1 MSLRQKKTKCNM
13 YYHDTCYILPLALI
27 LDLILGD
34 PRFLPHPIRWMGSAI
49 LFFEVRFRKFSM
61 GTVFQGAFFAV
72 FLIFTTWVFTFIL
85 VKLSVF
91 FHPAAKYPVSIILIY
106 YTLSS
111 RSLEKSAMNVFF
123 ALKTQGLDAAKNSLK
138 LIVGRD
144 VEDLTEKGVS
154 SAAVETVAE
163 NLVDGF
169 ISPLFYAAIGGAPLA
184 MAYKMVNTLDSM
196 IGYKNEKYM
205 DFGKTAARIDDIA
218 NYIPARLSV
227 LVIGL
232 AAQMLSK
239 KGSCVIK
246 TAFKEGANHTSPNAG
261 LPEASF
267 SGSMGVKLGGP
278 GYYHGKL
285 VSKPFIGTKFT
296 EPEPGHIKKACELM
310 ILSSIL
316 WTGILSLLTFAKDWV

>member
-1 MSLRQKKTKCNM
+1 M
-13 YYHDTCYILPLALI
+13 YYHDICYILPLALI

-49 LFFEVRFRKFSM
+49 LFFEVKFRKFSM
-61 GTVFQGAFFAV
+61 GTVFQGAFFAI

-144 VEDLTEKGVS
+144 VENLTEKGVS

>member
-1 MSLRQKKTKCNM
+1 M
-13 YYHDTCYILPLALI
+13 YCHNIWYILPFALI
-27 LDLILGD
+27 LDLALGD

-49 LFFEVRFRKFSM
+49 LFFEAKFRKFSM
-61 GTVFQGAFFAV
+61 GTVSQGALFAV
-72 FLIFTTWVFTFIL
+72 VLIFTTWLFTFII
-85 VKLSVF
+85 VKLSIF

-123 ALKTQGLDAAKNSLK
+123 ALKTQGLDAAKNRVK
-138 LIVGRD
+138 MIVGRQ
-144 VEDLTEKGVS
+144 VENLTEKGVS

-169 ISPLFYAAIGGAPLA
+169 ISPLFYAALGGAPLA

-196 IGYKNEKYM
+196 IGYKNKKYI

-227 LVIGL
+227 LVIAL

-239 KGSCVIK
+239 KGSRVIK
-246 TAFKEGANHTSPNAG
+246 TAFNEGTNHTSPNAG
-261 LPEASF
+261 FPEASF
-267 SGSMGVKLGGP
+267 AGAMGVKLGGP
-278 GYYHGKL
+278 NYYHGKL
-285 VSKPFIGTKFT
+285 VSKPFIGAKFT

-310 ILSSIL
+310 LISSVL
-316 WTGILSLLTFAKDWV
+316 WTGILSGFTFAIYMIFYIV